1 MDPSGFNHPHEALV
15 DAREAARILG
25 VKVATL
31 YSYASRHWVRSFPSG
46 RHREKRYLRDDLERL
61 RHRADARLGH
71 EAVAAGALRWGEPV
85 LSSALTEIR
94 PDGPLYRG
102 HPALELARTS
112 RFEAVAELLWTGT
125 LPATLPVWTRPRR
138 LPRRLPRAAGSPTDA
153 LLAGLAAVRLARL
166 QTPEAGASVRRSPR
180 RADRPDA
187 TDASL
192 RLLTEPSPPELVWT
206 MVGLLA
212 GACGRRPAD
221 ALAAPD
227 VATGVQRALGAPAR
241 GRRLLESALVACA
254 DHELN
259 VSSFAARV
267 AASTGA
273 DLEACLLAALAAF
286 SGPRHGAESMR
297 VQALVAEAGR
307 PEHARS
313 TLLAR
318 VRRGE
323 ALPGFGHRLYPEGDP
338 RGPLLLSLATRQP
351 RPGRALATLEA
362 LVSEAA
368 RLGLGVPNLDVG
380 LLAIA
385 HALRLQP
392 WAGQVL
398 FCMGRSAGWIAHV
411 AEQRTSGELLRP
423 RARYVGPRAPAPR

>member
-1 MDPSGFNHPHEALV
+1 M

-25 VKVATL
+25 VKVPTL
-31 YSYASRHWVRSFPSG
+31 YSYASRRWVRSFPSG

-61 RHRADARLGH
+61 RHRAGARLGH

-94 PDGPLYRG
+94 PDGPWYRG
-102 HPALELARTS
+102 YPVLELARTA
-112 RFEAVAELLWTGT
+112 RFEAVAELLWSGALPTT
-125 LPATLPVWTRPRR
+125 LPAWPRPRT
-138 LPRRLPRAAGSPTDA
+138 LPRRLPHAPGSPMDA
-153 LLAGLAAVRLARL
+153 LLAGLTLVRLARNRL
-166 QTPEAGASVRRSPR
+166 PEASSTLRGSRRRVSRSAAPAD
-180 RADRPDA
+180 ADRP
-187 TDASL
+187 S
-192 RLLTEPSPPELVWT
+192 TEPAPPELVWT
-206 MVGLLA
+206 LVGLVA
-212 GACGRRPAD
+212 AACRRRPAE
-221 ALAAPD
+221 ALAASD
-227 VATGVQRALGAPAR
+227 VAGGIQRALGAPAR
-241 GRRLLESALVACA
+241 GRRLLEAALVACA

-273 DLEACLLAALAAF
+273 DLEACLLAALATF

-297 VQALVAEAGR
+297 VQALVAEAGK
-307 PEHARS
+307 PERARS

-323 ALPGFGHRLYPEGDP
+323 ALPGFGHRLYPAGDP
-338 RGPLLLSLATRQP
+338 RGPLLLSLASRQP
-351 RPGRALATLEA
+351 RPARALATLEA
-362 LVSEAA
+362 LVAEAA

-380 LLAIA
+380 LLAVA

-398 FCMGRSAGWIAHV
+398 FCIGRSAGWIAHV
-411 AEQRTSGELLRP
+411 SEQRTSGELLRP
-423 RARYVGPRAPAPR
+423 RARYVGPRAPGAR

>member
-1 MDPSGFNHPHEALV
+1 MDPSGFDNPHEALV

-31 YSYASRHWVRSFPSG
+31 YSYASRRRVRSFPSG
-46 RHREKRYLRDDLERL
+46 LHREKRYLRDDLERL
-61 RHRADARLGH
+61 RHLADARLGH

-94 PDGPLYRG
+94 PDGPWYRG
-102 HPALELARTS
+102 HAVLELARTA
-112 RFEAVAELLWTGT
+112 RFEAVAELLWNGT
-125 LPATLPVWTRPRR
+125 LPASPPAWTRPR
-138 LPRRLPRAAGSPTDA
+138 A
-153 LLAGLAAVRLARL
+153 LLAGVPRARGSPIDAL
-166 QTPEAGASVRRSPR
+166 IAGLSALRFARRQVHEAGASRRRGPGRSRARVRITG
-180 RADRPDA
+180 AG
-187 TDASL
+187 SL
-192 RLLTEPSPPELVWT
+192 AEPSPPELVWT
-206 MVGLLA
+206 FVGLVA
-212 GACGRRPAD
+212 AACGRRPAD
-221 ALAAPD
+221 VLAAPTI
-227 VATGVQRALGAPAR
+227 AGGVQRALGAPVR
-241 GRRLLESALVACA
+241 GARLLEAALVASA

-297 VQALVAEAGR
+297 VQALVEETGR
-307 PEHARS
+307 PERARS

-318 VRRGE
+318 IRRGE
-323 ALPGFGHRLYPEGDP
+323 SLPGFGHRLYPAGDP
-338 RGPLLLSLATRQP
+338 RGPFLLTLALRQGRPTR
-351 RPGRALATLEA
+351 RLATLQAVVAEA
-362 LVSEAA
+362 T

-380 LLAIA
+380 LLAVA

-398 FCMGRSAGWIAHV
+398 FCVGRSAGWIAHV
-411 AEQRTSGELLRP
+411 TEQRTSGELLRP
-423 RARYVGPRAPAPR
+423 RARYVGLRTRGTP

>member
-1 MDPSGFNHPHEALV
+1 EFHMDPSGFDNPHEVLV

-46 RHREKRYLRDDLERL
+46 RHREKRYLREDLESL

-94 PDGPLYRG
+94 PDGPWYRG
-102 HPALELARTS
+102 HPVLELARTA
-112 RFEAVAELLWTGT
+112 RFEAVAELLWTGH
-125 LPATLPVWTRPRR
+125 LPATLPVWRRPRA
-138 LPRRLPRAAGSPTDA
+138 LSPRLPRAQGSPIDA
-153 LLAGLAAVRLARL
+153 LIAGLAAVRLARR
-166 QTPEAGASVRRSPR
+166 QAPAGAGASV
-180 RADRPDA
+180 
-187 TDASL
+187 

-206 MVGLLA
+206 LVALVA
-212 GACGRRPAD
+212 GACGRRPSD
-221 ALAAPD
+221 ALAAED
-227 VATGVQRALGAPAR
+227 VAGGVQRALGAPAR
-241 GRRLLESALVACA
+241 GGRLLESAWLACA

-286 SGPRHGAESMR
+286 SGPRHGAESVR

-307 PEHARS
+307 PERARS

-318 VRRGE
+318 MRRGE
-323 ALPGFGHRLYPEGDP
+323 ALPGFGHRLYPAGDP
-338 RGPLLLSLATRQP
+338 RGPLLLSLSSRQP
-351 RPGRALATLEA
+351 RPARALATLEA
-362 LVSEAA
+362 LVSEAT
-368 RLGLGVPNLDVG
+368 RLGIGAPNLDVG
-380 LLAIA
+380 LLAVA

-398 FCMGRSAGWIAHV
+398 FCIGRSAGWIAHA

-423 RARYVGPRAPAPR
+423 RARYVGPRAPPPR